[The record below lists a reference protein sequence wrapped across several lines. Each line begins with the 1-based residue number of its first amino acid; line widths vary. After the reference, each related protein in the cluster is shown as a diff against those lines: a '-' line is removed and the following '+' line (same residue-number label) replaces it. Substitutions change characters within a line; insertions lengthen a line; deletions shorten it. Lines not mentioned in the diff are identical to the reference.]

1 MAVQTLYETD
11 EVQQLRDSARG
22 FLARY
27 WPPDKAL
34 ERGAQPEALRELW
47 QRAAAQGWT
56 SLGSDPEAGGL
67 QEVVALLEELGR
79 AACPVPLLDAFLAT
93 TALRQADTSAAR

>member
-1 MAVQTLYETD
+1 MAVQSLYETD

-34 ERGAQPEALRELW
+34 ERAVRPREKT
-47 QRAAAQGWT
+47 RF
-56 SLGSDPEAGGL
+56 
-67 QEVVALLEELGR
+67 V
-79 AACPVPLLDAFLAT
+79 
-93 TALRQADTSAAR
+93 